1 MYIKLENKYMKTFQI
16 QIGYYELD
24 VALYIKLG
32 TKYRLKNEKQ
42 RL

>member
-24 VALYIKLG
+24 VALYIKLE
-32 TKYRLKNEKQ
+32 TKYRLKYGKQ
-42 RL
+42 TL

>member
-24 VALYIKLG
+24 VALYIKLE
-32 TKYRLKNEKQ
+32 TKYRVKNEKQ